1 MNTHTIRAPRA
12 SRLLAALAVSLTAV
26 VAACGDAPDPD
37 TEVAVAAPVAGSI
50 YVVPDTTID
59 IAFAAS
65 GVAGPIR
72 QATLSTKLMGTVL
85 EVLVNEGDRVVADQ
99 PLLRIDARDLG
110 AKSAQTAAGIA
121 SAEAMYREAL
131 TQTERIRA
139 MYADSAATRAQLDA
153 VEAGLARAEAGLR
166 AARAAEVEVDA
177 ARSYATIRA
186 PFTGIVTKRFA
197 DPGTFASPGAPL
209 LAVQDVSQLRVSASV
224 TPDIARA
231 LRRGQALAATIE
243 GRPMRAI
250 IEGVVPAGAG
260 NLATVNA
267 LVANPGGTILAGSA
281 ATLALPMGTARTLV
295 VPAAAISREG
305 DLTSVTLRTAGAD
318 ERRWVRLGRAAGG
331 MVEVT
336 AGLRA
341 GDRVVL
347 PAGHVTATVG
357 N

>member
-1 MNTHTIRAPRA
+1 MNTHTTRAPRA
-12 SRLLAALAVSLTAV
+12 SRLLGTLAVSLTAV
-26 VAACGDAPDPD
+26 AAACGAAPDAD
-37 TEVAVAAPVAGSI
+37 TRVAVAAPATGSI
-50 YVVPDTTID
+50 YVVPDTTIEVH
-59 IAFAAS
+59 FAAS
-65 GVAGPIR
+65 GIANPIR

-85 EVLVNEGDRVVADQ
+85 EVFVNEGDRVAADQ
-99 PLLRIDARDLG
+99 ALLRIDARDLG
-110 AKSAQTAAGIA
+110 ARSAQAAAGIA
-121 SAEAMYREAL
+121 SAEAMQREAL
-131 TQTERIRA
+131 TQAERIRA

-153 VEAGLARAEAGLR
+153 AEAGLARAEAGLR

-197 DPGTFASPGAPL
+197 DPGTFASPGSPL
-209 LAVQDVSQLRVSASV
+209 LSVQDVSQLRVTASV

-243 GRPMRAI
+243 GRTVRATM
-250 IEGVVPAGAG
+250 EGVVPAAAG

-267 LVANPGGTILAGSA
+267 LVSNAGGAILAGSA
-281 ATLALPMGTARTLV
+281 ATLALPMGTMRTLV

-347 PAGHVTATVG
+347 PAGNVTARVG